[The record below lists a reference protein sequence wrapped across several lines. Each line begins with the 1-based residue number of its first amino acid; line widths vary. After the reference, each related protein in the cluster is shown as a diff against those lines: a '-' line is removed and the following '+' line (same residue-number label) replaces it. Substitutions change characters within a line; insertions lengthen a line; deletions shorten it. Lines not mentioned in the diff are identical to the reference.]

1 MEKRKGYLRNGDRK
15 KTYRICSRFRFTA
28 FLLIV
33 AASAFLAGFAFAEK
47 SVSAGEPPVYAE
59 VEIHAGDTLWKI
71 ASEYKD
77 EKQDIR
83 RLIYE
88 ICKINEI
95 KAGNIQ
101 AGQIILVPVS
111 ADKNENSHAE

>member
-1 MEKRKGYLRNGDRK
+1 MEKRKGYLRDGGRK

-33 AASAFLAGFAFAEK
+33 AASVFSVGFAFAEK
-47 SVSAGEPPVYAE
+47 SVSATEPPVYAE
-59 VEIHAGDTLWKI
+59 VEIHTGDTLWQI
-71 ASEYKD
+71 ASEYKG
-77 EKQDIR
+77 EKQDVR

-88 ICKINEI
+88 ICKVNKI

-101 AGQIILVPVS
+101 AGQVILVPVS
-111 ADKNENSHAE
+111 ADKLVQQNQT